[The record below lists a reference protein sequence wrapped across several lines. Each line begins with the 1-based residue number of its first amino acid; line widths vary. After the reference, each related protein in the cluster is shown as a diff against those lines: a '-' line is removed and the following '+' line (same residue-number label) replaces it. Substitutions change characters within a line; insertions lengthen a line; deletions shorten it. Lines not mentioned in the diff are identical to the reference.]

1 MKNKTSNWQ
10 IAIYF
15 FTTLFLFIVQ
25 LYGPGMVLSCTAI
38 IFILNTIKNKWKIKL
53 TSDRFFSPYM
63 LLFSGF
69 CLLSTIWADSH
80 SYALDMGIRMVEIT
94 IIMFVLYGCFSTEL
108 SINPLLKMIMFSGY
122 AISIYV
128 ILFVGI
134 RGIMTL
140 VINSNRITIYQI
152 DTLNANSI
160 GSLAAYS
167 ILINFYFLLYV
178 DKKIKLYDLLAIPGF
193 LSLVASQSRKAFLIC
208 FLGILV
214 LLILYNF
221 HISKGKKAVFSII
234 KLFCILFITVFVLD
248 KLLMLPMFNLIRERF
263 ISMFNGLLGGD
274 SDISGRIRYL
284 NIGLDVFRRNPIIGV
299 GADNARLYNY
309 SLTGYDV
316 YLHNNYIELLANLG
330 IIGFLLY
337 YSVFVFVLYNLFKY
351 RHFRDSEYDIC
362 LVLVLFRLIIDFG
375 QITYYAKDNA
385 FFLLMFVLE
394 IRILENKKRTN
405 K

>member
-94 IIMFVLYGCFSTEL
+94 IIMFVFYGCFSSEL

-122 AISIYV
+122 AISFYV

-140 VINSNRITIYQI
+140 VIYSNRITIYQI

-193 LSLVASQSRKAFLIC
+193 LTLVASQSRKAFLIC

-234 KLFCILFITVFVLD
+234 KLFCIIFITVFVLD

-284 NIGLDVFRRNPIIGV
+284 NIGLEVFRRNPIIGV

-316 YLHNNYIELLANLG
+316 YLHNNFIELLANLG

-385 FFLLMFVLE
+385 FFLLMFILE
-394 IRILENKKRTN
+394 IRILDNKKHTN